1 MNARRRHIALGRGTA
16 CFDMPKQAR
25 ARQRQEGIVMLIVMV
40 LILVATSTGVWAL
53 QSTVFEQKASTALLE
68 SSLSRIEAECSTMA
82 GVALEENMVAAGATL
97 FPQWQNTLLTK
108 YFLPMPTANM
118 VSPDFP
124 NPAASGFNCGQDV
137 GMRPL
142 PWTFTSRR
150 LHERI
155 PYATQ
160 GASVGPSSGSG
171 PITQP
176 STLVVITGYG
186 ELSLGANSVNDTLDS
201 NNVRGI
207 HEVISISRAYFD
219 SQN

>member
-1 MNARRRHIALGRGTA
+1 
-16 CFDMPKQAR
+16 
-25 ARQRQEGIVMLIVMV
+25 MLIVMV

-68 SSLSRIEAECSTMA
+68 SSLSRTEAECSTMA
-82 GVALEENMVAAGATL
+82 GIVLEENMAAAGAQL
-97 FPQWQNTLLTK
+97 FSQWQDTLLRK
-108 YFLPMPTANM
+108 YFLPTPTANV

-137 GMRPL
+137 GMRPA
-142 PWTFTSRR
+142 PWFFTARR

-160 GASVGPSSGSG
+160 GASAGPSSGQG
-171 PITQP
+171 PITRP
-176 STLVVITGYG
+176 SALVVITGYG
-186 ELSLGANSVNDTLDS
+186 ELTLANDTFDS
-201 NNVRGI
+201 NGVRGI
-207 HEVISISRAYFD
+207 HEVVSVSRAYFD